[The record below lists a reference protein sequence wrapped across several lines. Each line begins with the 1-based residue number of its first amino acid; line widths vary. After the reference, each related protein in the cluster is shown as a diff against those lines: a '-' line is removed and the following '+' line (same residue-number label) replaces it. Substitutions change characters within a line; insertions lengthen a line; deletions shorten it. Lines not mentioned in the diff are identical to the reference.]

1 MQHRA
6 FVSKTVFKQL
16 DLLYRWLCE
25 GARWIK
31 SCVLI
36 GYLAR
41 SAFPSFFP
49 TRKTNSFSQSFLTQ
63 LRWLSFGFRTF
74 LRPLM
79 VRGSQTVLTV
89 AATGNVPFHFLLII
103 PCDLCRWFLNGKVSE
118 EHSSEWICQA
128 MVLCPSQILRPL
140 WTSFNSLCTKRIS
153 FIFSPCLMKTWQG
166 EYLMRNLW
174 GVHWAC
180 RLLPP
185 GNCKSILFL

>member
-1 MQHRA
+1 MAWTDTRKAREAIDAVFGKIRNQVRITCIEFMQHRA

-16 DLLYRWLCE
+16 DLLHRWLCE
-25 GARWIK
+25 RARWIK

-63 LRWLSFGFRTF
+63 LSWLSFGFRTF

-103 PCDLCRWFLNGKVSE
+103 PCDLCR
-118 EHSSEWICQA
+118 
-128 MVLCPSQILRPL
+128 
-140 WTSFNSLCTKRIS
+140 
-153 FIFSPCLMKTWQG
+153 
-166 EYLMRNLW
+166 
-174 GVHWAC
+174 
-180 RLLPP
+180 
-185 GNCKSILFL
+185 